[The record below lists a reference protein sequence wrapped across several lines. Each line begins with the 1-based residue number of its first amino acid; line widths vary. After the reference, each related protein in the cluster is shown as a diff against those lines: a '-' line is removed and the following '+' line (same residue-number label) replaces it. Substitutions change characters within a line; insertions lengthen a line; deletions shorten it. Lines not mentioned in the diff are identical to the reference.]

1 MLFSYKCQMAE
12 QYRDKVKDI
21 TLAAQDF
28 VLFNGR
34 NIAIAALNISSQK
47 ISVQAYR
54 ALHDHQMM
62 QAFLL
67 IGFVLLVLS
76 LGFLYDWSFK
86 RILGDSSVAFHLFS
100 LLPTEEVTR
109 LRQQMARTQFEV
121 RRLSYI
127 HDSNEESSDD
137 EDGKEPGEPERQE
150 KEKRAKVGFVEDAA
164 PAVIHDVTEQDGEG
178 SQGLA
183 AMRDMDPQGT
193 SEQPPSSAAALNK
206 EANKT
211 KISWLVFVLFVQFI
225 ISAASVSCLGVVP
238 SMLSC
243 VLSGH

>member
-1 MLFSYKCQMAE
+1 MRLAPHGSLAMDRNSFYNSQVLPLRSLDPGSGRRMVHFESAAAATMLFSYKCQMAE

-86 RILGDSSVAFHLFS
+86 RSTLRSYFASSLSKPSTPRLHSIPPSLCTPPL
-100 LLPTEEVTR
+100 LLPCTPRSSLPACPAPTCA
-109 LRQQMARTQFEV
+109 RQSPRPLTDK
-121 RRLSYI
+121 I
-127 HDSNEESSDD
+127 
-137 EDGKEPGEPERQE
+137 DG
-150 KEKRAKVGFVEDAA
+150 
-164 PAVIHDVTEQDGEG
+164 
-178 SQGLA
+178 
-183 AMRDMDPQGT
+183 
-193 SEQPPSSAAALNK
+193 
-206 EANKT
+206 
-211 KISWLVFVLFVQFI
+211 
-225 ISAASVSCLGVVP
+225 
-238 SMLSC
+238 
-243 VLSGH
+243 